1 MSAEE
6 NRIAMLLGQDRVLE
20 AKPGHDIHNRG
31 LNILAYRSP
40 ETETLFEY
48 YIDDL
53 SDGVPIRIIKTFE
66 RLVEQMRCFLPL
78 DAWREV

>member
-6 NRIAMLLGQDRVLE
+6 KRIAMLLGQDKVLE
-20 AKPGHDIHNRG
+20 AKPGHDTHNRG

-40 ETETLFEY
+40 ETESLFEY

-53 SDGVPIRIIKTFE
+53 SNGVPIRIIKTFDRLIE
-66 RLVEQMRCFLPL
+66 RMRCVAPL